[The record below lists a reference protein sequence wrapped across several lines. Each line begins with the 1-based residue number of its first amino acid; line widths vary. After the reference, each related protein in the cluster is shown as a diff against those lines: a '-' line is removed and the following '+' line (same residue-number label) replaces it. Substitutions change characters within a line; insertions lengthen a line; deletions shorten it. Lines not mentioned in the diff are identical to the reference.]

1 MAEQWKDAP
10 SKAARDRIF
19 KETGIRWSELLRLP
33 YWDPTRSVVVD
44 AMHNLFL
51 GLVKFHC
58 QSVLGFQGPTNPDES
73 EGVVPATPQE
83 MIKARKLWVKGVT
96 SENQLKK
103 LKIPA
108 LLGLCAELDIHLPR
122 PAGGGRISKSFI
134 IQSLMVRCPQCK
146 HTRLISSAET
156 NTIIAA
162 PTVQPSLSQHSSTR
176 HA

>member
-1 MAEQWKDAP
+1 MVEQWKDAP

-58 QSVLGFQGPTNPDES
+58 QTVLGFQVAANPDES

-83 MIKARKLWVKGVT
+83 MIKARQLWAKGVT
-96 SENQLKK
+96 RENQLKK
-103 LKIPA
+103 IKIPA
-108 LLGLCAELDIHLPR
+108 LLGLCAELDIPLPR
-122 PAGGGRISKSFI
+122 PAGGGRINRSDI
-134 IQSLMVRCPQCK
+134 TQALMVRCP
-146 HTRLISSAET
+146 HSVDTRG
-156 NTIIAA
+156 
-162 PTVQPSLSQHSSTR
+162 
-176 HA
+176 